1 MCHYCGCRQV
11 PLIRDYIAEHESVL
25 ALGLEAVRQAGR
37 GAIDEAQ
44 QTVARMRTELVAHW
58 QGEENGVFAVM
69 RDDPM
74 YAEHIDPLIAEHREL
89 DALLAR
95 LDLTS
100 AEDRVRLRDE
110 MHELRIHISKEE
122 DGIFPVTL
130 VEFSGPEWDLAIAA
144 WERAHPGRAIT
155 CD

>member
-89 DALLAR
+89 DALLQR
-95 LDLTS
+95 LDLGR
-100 AEDRVRLRDE
+100 AEDRETLRREVD
-110 MHELRIHISKEE
+110 ELRVHISKEE

-130 VEFSGPEWDLAIAA
+130 VELSGPEWDRSIEA
-144 WERAHPGRAIT
+144 WHEAHPGQQLIA
-155 CD
+155 D